1 MRVRGTG
8 RTVAGMLPALR
19 LSFLTLAVLLISSP
33 AAQAAKTLS
42 VPIPAEGQVA
52 VAVGSGAKGVKVKSA
67 PAGVTVAG
75 GVKKGRL
82 AVAVV
87 RPRGVA
93 ASGKVV
99 FTLRGKA
106 KGVKTFGAALD
117 GGKAGAAC
125 KDLGALLSKRLK
137 GTADMK
143 ALSPVVT
150 AKLCGKAA
158 PADSAA
164 VLQRLGLGVA
174 PIQQGSLA
182 PPPPSTSRPA
192 GGGTARPAP
201 TPTPTATPAPGGRP
215 VRQRQGRRRRRPDRL
230 GGPGLLGRR
239 RQERGQRGP
248 GVRRLRG
255 GGRDPDGRGP
265 DRVRRRRQ
273 RRLRAVLVGRDR
285 PRAGRRCRAR
295 RTTASSAPCSTRSP
309 TRRSTSRTPRPTMV
323 DVGLVLKA
331 PVDCDKK
338 YTIAFWRRNGP
349 IAELH
354 EKVRNCRTLPAPP
367 PKCSNGKDDDG
378 DGMIDSRDWPPAPP
392 IPIPGCSSTADT
404 SENSELPI
412 PRLVRRPDRHLRSG
426 HPAAGP
432 LGRGLRRAQGRLV
445 QAARH
450 AGRLRVQGRR
460 QRRGGV
466 RRQGRHRRSDVPAHE
481 HAGAA
486 GDAARRRRDVLAGDG
501 RAGARER
508 RGATP
513 TASPFC

>member
-1 MRVRGTG
+1 MRARGTG

-52 VAVGSGAKGVKVKSA
+52 VAVGSGAKGVKVNSA

-75 GVKKGRL
+75 GVKKGRF

-106 KGVKTFGAALD
+106 KGVKRFGAALD

-143 ALSPVVT
+143 ALGPVVT

-174 PIQQGSLA
+174 PIQPGSLA
-182 PPPPSTSRPA
+182 PPPPDTSRPA

-215 VRQRQGRRRRRPDRL
+215 CDNDKDDDGDGQTDWED
-230 GGPGLLGRR
+230 PGCTDAGDKSEDSEVPVSAACAEEVAIRMG
-239 RQERGQRGP
+239 EDPTEFGVGVNGACGQFWSVEIDLAP
-248 GVRRLRG
+248 GVESCTANNGLECTVF
-255 GGRDPDGRGP
+255 DPIAD
-265 DRVRRRRQ
+265 
-273 RRLRAVLVGRDR
+273 
-285 PRAGRRCRAR
+285 
-295 RTTASSAPCSTRSP
+295 ASVDIKDPEA
-309 TRRSTSRTPRPTMV
+309 TMV
-323 DVGLVLKA
+323 DVGLVLKG
-331 PVDCDKK
+331 PVDCDKP

-349 IAELH
+349 TAELY

-378 DGMIDSRDWPPAPP
+378 DGMIDSRLANGATDPD
-392 IPIPGCSSTADT
+392 PGCSSTADT

-412 PRLVRRPDRHLRSG
+412 PDWCDVQIGIFDQDIRLPGLSVECGVLKGVWFKPPGTPVDCVFKVGANDPAQCDVKGGTGGVTFPLTNMQVLLATPLAADATCSPVTVALVRENDEVYADRV
-426 HPAAGP
+426 A
-432 LGRGLRRAQGRLV
+432 
-445 QAARH
+445 
-450 AGRLRVQGRR
+450 
-460 QRRGGV
+460 
-466 RRQGRHRRSDVPAHE
+466 
-481 HAGAA
+481 
-486 GDAARRRRDVLAGDG
+486 
-501 RAGARER
+501 
-508 RGATP
+508 
-513 TASPFC
+513 FC